1 MNAHVP
7 PTANISASEAYAA
20 HGLRQ
25 AMRQLASGVSVITT
39 GLAPHRTGFTATSV
53 ASLSMDPPRAFVCV
67 NKASSSYA
75 TIRDS
80 GIFSIN
86 FLLPKQQAIADRF
99 AGRGGIKGE
108 DRFKGAEWETLATGA
123 SVLRGG
129 LASIDC
135 ELEEL
140 IERHSHAIAIGK
152 VVAARAIDATSAL
165 IYWRGKYE
173 AIETFD
179 SFIAA

>member
-1 MNAHVP
+1 MNTHVRP
-7 PTANISASEAYAA
+7 DTSLSSHEAYAA

-25 AMRQLASGVSVITT
+25 AMRTLANGVSVITT
-39 GLAPHRTGFTATSV
+39 GLAPNRTGFTATSV

-75 TIRDS
+75 SIRDS
-80 GIFSIN
+80 GIFAIN
-86 FLLPKQQAIADRF
+86 FLLPNQQAIADRF

-108 DRFKGAEWETLATGA
+108 DRFQDAEWDTLVTGA
-123 SVLRGG
+123 SVLRGS

-152 VVAARAIDATSAL
+152 VVAARATDAQSAL

-179 SFIAA
+179 SFVSA